1 MIVKELDVP
10 FFYDVHALARR
21 NSLEVRKLSDIAA
34 LLQEKGYHVSR
45 THFSPTAIKTDAPFE
60 EVLKALKALQ

>member
-1 MIVKELDVP
+1 
-10 FFYDVHALARR
+10 
-21 NSLEVRKLSDIAA
+21 
-34 LLQEKGYHVSR
+34 LQEKGYHVSR